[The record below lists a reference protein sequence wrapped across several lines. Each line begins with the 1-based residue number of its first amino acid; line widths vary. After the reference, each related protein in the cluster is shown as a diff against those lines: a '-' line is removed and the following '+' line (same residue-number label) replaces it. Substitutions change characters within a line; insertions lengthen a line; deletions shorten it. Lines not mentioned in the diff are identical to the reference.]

1 MFKID
6 GYGNPFLR
14 IVYRIRLILFHFFK
28 GTGSMKKS
36 YKYNTESL
44 SAKRTVDIFR
54 VIVIP
59 AVCIACAVCFF
70 WASRSLAKTF
80 TRSPVL
86 VKLEQQW
93 NAKDY
98 PQVYTLAENILAD
111 NPFHN
116 LALTYRGYAAFYL
129 ALSQTDPLQAQLYI
143 DKAVNSLRLALFNA
157 KKKTKPQIQYM
168 LGKTYFYKN
177 LLSAYHYYADLTVR
191 YLTEALASGYSARDI
206 YEYLGLSYADLNMT
220 NESIA
225 AFTEALALNDSD
237 TLLLAI
243 ARQYY
248 KNGQNEAAKP
258 YLFRIKNTSTDE
270 LFVLTCSQLLGD
282 IYISEGNYEEAKH
295 EFETILEKDP
305 NAADAYYGLG
315 LIYEQEGDMIKA
327 RAQWRK
333 ALKAQVNHAGA
344 LKKIEA
350 KK

>member
-1 MFKID
+1 
-6 GYGNPFLR
+6 
-14 IVYRIRLILFHFFK
+14 
-28 GTGSMKKS
+28 
-36 YKYNTESL
+36 
-44 SAKRTVDIFR
+44 
-54 VIVIP
+54 
-59 AVCIACAVCFF
+59 
-70 WASRSLAKTF
+70 
-80 TRSPVL
+80 
-86 VKLEQQW
+86 
-93 NAKDY
+93 
-98 PQVYTLAENILAD
+98 
-111 NPFHN
+111 
-116 LALTYRGYAAFYL
+116 
-129 ALSQTDPLQAQLYI
+129 
-143 DKAVNSLRLALFNA
+143 
-157 KKKTKPQIQYM
+157 M